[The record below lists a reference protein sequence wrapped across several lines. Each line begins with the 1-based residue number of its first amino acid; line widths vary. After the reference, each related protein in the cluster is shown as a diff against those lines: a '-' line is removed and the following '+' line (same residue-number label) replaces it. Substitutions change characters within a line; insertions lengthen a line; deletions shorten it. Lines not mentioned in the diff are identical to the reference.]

1 MKYDEKFI
9 TEVQEIKHYN
19 NLTEQGVKWLGLLA
33 LELKNIANELS
44 EIREIW
50 ENK

>member
-1 MKYDEKFI
+1 MKYDEEFV
-9 TEVQEIKHYN
+9 TEVQEIKHYH
-19 NLTEQGVKWLGLLA
+19 NLTERGVKWLGLLT

-44 EIREIW
+44 EIREVL

>member
-1 MKYDEKFI
+1 MKYDEEFI
-9 TEVQEIKHYN
+9 SESSDIKNYSFA
-19 NLTEQGVKWLGLLA
+19 EQNTKWLGLLA

>member
-1 MKYDEKFI
+1 MKYNEEFI
-9 TEVQEIKHYN
+9 AEVQEIEHYN
-19 NLTEQGVKWLGLLA
+19 NLTEQGIKWLGLLA

>member
-1 MKYDEKFI
+1 MKYDEEFV
-9 TEVQEIKHYN
+9 TEVQEIKYSN
-19 NLTEQGVKWLGLLA
+19 NLTEQGVKWLGLLT

-50 ENK
+50 DNK

>member
-1 MKYDEKFI
+1 MKYDEEFI
-9 TEVQEIKHYN
+9 VEVQKIKKYN
-19 NLTEQGVKWLGLLA
+19 NLTERGIKWLGVLA

>member
-1 MKYDEKFI
+1 MKYDEEF
-9 TEVQEIKHYN
+9 TAEAQEIKHYI

>member
-1 MKYDEKFI
+1 MKYDEEFVA
-9 TEVQEIKHYN
+9 EVQEIKYYK
-19 NLTEQGVKWLGLLA
+19 NLTEQGVKWLGLLT

>member
-1 MKYDEKFI
+1 MKYDEEFV
-9 TEVQEIKHYN
+9 TEVQETKHYQ
-19 NLTEQGVKWLGLLA
+19 NLTERGVKWLGLLT

-44 EIREIW
+44 EIRDIW